1 MQTSA
6 KVAPDG
12 HASRR
17 ALPPAVLDGGWE
29 AGAYGMRAHTAGYVE
44 ITISWL
50 LFAPLLP
57 VRA

>member
-29 AGAYGMRAHTAGYVE
+29 AGAYGMRVE
-44 ITISWL
+44 EVDPRTL
-50 LFAPLLP
+50 GA
-57 VRA
+57 V